1 MEVKDLLQATKGRT
15 RRATGDCLLNAGLA
29 SGLGGPRNP
38 DPPASQPAPSSHTAA
53 PSANSSTLPWDR
65 AKKGS
70 QGFRTTSPNA
80 GPGPSNPNSGP

>member
-1 MEVKDLLQATKGRT
+1 MEVKDLLQGTKRRT
-15 RRATGDCLLNAGLA
+15 QRATGNCLLSAGLA

-53 PSANSSTLPWDR
+53 PPAKPSTLPWDR

-70 QGFRTTSPNA
+70 QGLQDHLS
-80 GPGPSNPNSGP
+80 